1 MATKYIRND
10 NNYDSYLFIAGI
22 DTKYTVLIQP
32 KKCKYFL
39 WLLITKIK
47 FTILFGTA
55 KELFWPRKTNL
66 TRKRNF
72 PIKYAKIYS
81 FNHKL
86 WGIKF
91 AFFFS
96 GSHHTL
102 EYCFIRLTL
111 QAQEKLDNWSTRLK
125 RICANVH
132 ELSES
137 VDKVNLSNFIIAVII
152 MAQFHFGNFFLWLCV
167 FLEIQYWHS
176 LTLPSWSYIPS
187 TYLHGGR

>member
-10 NNYDSYLFIAGI
+10 SNYDSYLFIAGI

-47 FTILFGTA
+47 FTIFFGTA
-55 KELFWPRKTNL
+55 KELFWLRKTNS

-102 EYCFIRLTL
+102 EFCSIRLTL
-111 QAQEKLDNWSTRLK
+111 QAQEKTRQL
-125 RICANVH
+125 VH
-132 ELSES
+132 KTEKNMCKCSWTEWERWQSEF
-137 VDKVNLSNFIIAVII
+137 V
-152 MAQFHFGNFFLWLCV
+152 QFYHRCHYHGTV
-167 FLEIQYWHS
+167 S
-176 LTLPSWSYIPS
+176 L
-187 TYLHGGR
+187 